1 MKIPVHCQKQNY
13 FTKKNMC
20 VYFFVFLLC
29 MGLILPMTSGK
40 DERVFLAIL
49 MLTVYGV
56 TFLWLTLE
64 KLSFEKLNYLILGE
78 DIRFVVTM
86 GTMRKT
92 TCRYSDVRAIFV
104 DECPEE
110 FIRPGILFYKGR
122 SQLFWT
128 ESYGKYIIAVDKE
141 NIVLFICSYR
151 EDVWQMLIERC
162 KDSLEYIFDEE
173 EYAAFKTERKKLMAQ
188 VEEET
193 MARELERYYEKCNNK

>member
-1 MKIPVHCQKQNY
+1 
-13 FTKKNMC
+13 
-20 VYFFVFLLC
+20 
-29 MGLILPMTSGK
+29 MTSGK

-64 KLSFEKLNYLILGE
+64 KPSFEKLNYLILGE

-92 TCRYSDVRAIFV
+92 TCRYSDVKAIFV